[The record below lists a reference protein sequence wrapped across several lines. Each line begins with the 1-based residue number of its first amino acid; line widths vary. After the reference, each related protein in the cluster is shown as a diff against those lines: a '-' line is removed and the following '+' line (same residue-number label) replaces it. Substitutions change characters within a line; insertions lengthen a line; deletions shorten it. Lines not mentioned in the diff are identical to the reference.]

1 MKNVLSIS
9 FFFILLFK
17 TNYVFAN
24 CDFNTSNYIKELKSS
39 NYIKLITIT
48 TSKTKKFDKNFARI
62 ITSEG
67 SNIPPY
73 LKKKKFKAIIKVKYD
88 FGNCTYEAKLRQHGD
103 WKNHVLLNNGRP
115 LRSLDIKMID
125 GNIINA
131 VKYKLLIPETR
142 FNKHEILGSLILKKL
157 GFIVPETFQVQTNIN
172 GDKYLMLFQEKA
184 AKELLERNNKRDL

>member
-1 MKNVLSIS
+1 MKNFLSIS
-9 FFFILLFK
+9 FFFILLLK

-24 CDFNTSNYIKELKSS
+24 CDFNTSNYIRELKSA
-39 NYIKLITIT
+39 NYIKLITII

-62 ITSEG
+62 ITSDG

-88 FGNCTYEAKLRQHGD
+88 FGNCSYEGKLRQHGD

-115 LRSLDIKMID
+115 LRSLDISMND

-142 FNKHEILGSLILKKL
+142 FNKHEILGSLIFGMGWAMVGFCPGPAIAALTLIDGNVFMFFIAMSIGMLLKKV
-157 GFIVPETFQVQTNIN
+157 F
-172 GDKYLMLFQEKA
+172 
-184 AKELLERNNKRDL
+184 